1 MKSLIFAF
9 GTDDGLSFTNRHF
22 GDSSRFDIYEIS
34 NQDVKYVKH
43 IDNNSEEEEDV
54 HADPTKAKSIA
65 KILKKEQV
73 QAVVSKQFG
82 PNILRIKKKFVCIK
96 SLSQT
101 IEEIQN
107 LIKDNFDLIDSVLL
121 DGEDRGY
128 IVEKSDLSFN
138 YVKK

>member
-65 KILKKEQV
+65 TILKKEQV